1 MINNNSIEKRLLI
14 SLPKLSKTGGV
25 SSYWN
30 AVLPELK
37 KIPDIKIQEIE
48 VGGHGK
54 NILGPIKD
62 QVEFN
67 KRLSNKY
74 DLVVL
79 NPSLGL
85 RSFFRDA
92 LFARKLFKNNIPF
105 LIFFHGWNL
114 EFENKVDKNY
124 KRFFLKSF
132 GKANTIIVLSE
143 DFKNKIKDWGYDG
156 KIIVETTTLD
166 ASLIQ
171 DFSFKNKIEKL
182 YSSKKIKILFLAR
195 LEKEKGIFETIEA
208 FKNISKRKENIE
220 LSIAGEGMAI
230 SEVENKVFNNDKIK
244 VIGYVESKSKID
256 VFQDNHIY
264 CLPSYSEGLPI
275 TVLEAMSFGM
285 PVITTKVGG
294 LKEFIIEGKM
304 GFFVGVKNVKDLEDK
319 LEFLIE
325 NKNKIIE
332 IGQYNYEYANLKLL
346 NNQVAV
352 RMKSYF
358 DNIISM
364 KFE

>member
-1 MINNNSIEKRLLI
+1 MINNQIEKKVLI
-14 SLPKLSKTGGV
+14 SLPILSKIGGV

-30 AVLPELK
+30 AILPELK
-37 KIPDIKIQEIE
+37 KFPDIKIQEIE

-54 NILGPIKD
+54 NVLGLISD
-62 QVEFN
+62 QLNFKKKLN
-67 KRLSNKY
+67 QKI
-74 DLVVL
+74 DLVIL
-79 NPSLGL
+79 NPSLGI

-92 LFARKLFKNNIPF
+92 FLAKKIVKKNIPF

-114 EFENKVDKNY
+114 EFEKKVDNNY
-124 KRFFLKSF
+124 KRLFLNSF
-132 GKANTIIVLSE
+132 GKANTIIVLSK
-143 DFKNKIKDWGYDG
+143 DFKYKLKKWGYKG

-166 ASLIQ
+166 SSLIQ
-171 DFSFKNKIEKL
+171 DFSFKNKIVKINL
-182 YSSKKIKILFLAR
+182 SKKIKILFLAR

-208 FKNISKRKENIE
+208 FKNISKRFENIE
-220 LSIAGEGMAI
+220 LTIAGVGLALP
-230 SEVENKVFNNDKIK
+230 EVKKEVLNDNNIK
-244 VIGYVESKSKID
+244 VSGYVESKSKVN

-285 PVITTKVGG
+285 PIITTKVGG
-294 LKEFIIEGKM
+294 LKEFIIDRKM

-332 IGQYNYEYANLKLL
+332 IGKYNYNFAHLKLL
-346 NNQVAV
+346 NNQVAK

-358 DNIISM
+358 DNIII
-364 KFE
+364 